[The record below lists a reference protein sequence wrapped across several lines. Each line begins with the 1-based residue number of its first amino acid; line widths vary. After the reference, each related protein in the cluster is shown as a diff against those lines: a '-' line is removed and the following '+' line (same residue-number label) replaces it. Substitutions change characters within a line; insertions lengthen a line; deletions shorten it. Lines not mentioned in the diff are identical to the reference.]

1 MTDVTLAVRALV
13 VAAVDAGRR
22 ASSPDSAP
30 GSLRV
35 SAPVSDQLSDRV
47 AMGRTASADS
57 AVAAAAV
64 GVDEVA
70 AVTSALPSSSSWSP
84 SRCTAT
90 S

>member
-22 ASSPDSAP
+22 ASSPDSDQ

-47 AMGRTASADS
+47 AMGRTDSADS

-70 AVTSALPSSSSWSP
+70 AVTSGLPSSSSWSP

>member
-22 ASSPDSAP
+22 ASSPVSVP

-35 SAPVSDQLSDRV
+35 SARFGPVSDRV
-47 AMGRTASADS
+47 AMGRTASAVS
-57 AVAAAAV
+57 AGAAAA
-64 GVDEVA
+64 GGAGEVA